1 MTPINQPVTEE
12 GNVVSVFD
20 YIRGNIREYGM
31 LIALVAIMVFFQIY
45 TGGILFKPVNLTNL
59 VLQNSFIV
67 IMALGMLLVIV
78 AGHIDLS
85 VGSIVAFVGAVAAI
99 MTVSW
104 HMNYVVAG
112 ILCLIIGGIIG
123 AAQGY
128 WIAYHR
134 IPSFIV
140 TLAGMLVFRGL
151 TLFVLGGKNIG
162 PFPADFQVLSTG
174 FIPDFLSFLGP
185 WSFTGPWIQI
195 NSFLFDFNTMS
206 AAPVDVHLVT
216 ATWTINNIA
225 ALVLGIVGAAALVYS
240 AARRRASKMAHGSD
254 VEPTSFFIIQNAIMA
269 FVIVFLAFQLSTYK
283 GLPNVLVVML
293 ILIAFYAFITRR
305 TTIGRRVYAMG
316 GNAKA
321 TKLSG
326 INIERLS
333 FYTFVNMG
341 VLAGLAGMIVA
352 ARLNSATPK
361 AGVGNELD
369 VIAAC
374 FIGGASASGGVGK
387 ITGAVIGAFIMG
399 VMNNGMSIVG
409 LGIDFQQMVKGLVL
423 LAAVF
428 FDVYNKNKG

>member
-1 MTPINQPVTEE
+1 MSSANTSTEE
-12 GNVVSVFD
+12 SNVVSISS
-20 YIRGNIREYGM
+20 YIRSNIREYGM
-31 LIALVAIMVFFQIY
+31 LIALVAIMVFFQFY
-45 TGGILFKPVNLTNL
+45 TGGILFRPVNLTNL
-59 VLQNSFIV
+59 ILQNSFIV
-67 IMALGMLLVIV
+67 IMSLGMLLVIV

-85 VGSIVAFVGAVAAI
+85 VGSIVAFVGAIAAI
-99 MTVSW
+99 LTVQW
-104 HMNYVVAG
+104 GMNPLLAA
-112 ILCLIIGGIIG
+112 IICLAVGGVIG

-162 PFPADFQVLSTG
+162 PFPVDFQVISTG
-174 FIPDFLSFLGP
+174 FLPDIG
-185 WSFTGPWIQI
+185 GIEG
-195 NSFLFDFNTMS
+195 FNTTSM
-206 AAPVDVHLVT
+206 ALTVAIT
-216 ATWTINNIA
+216 AVLFVL
-225 ALVLGIVGAAALVYS
+225 AL
-240 AARRRASKMAHGSD
+240 RRRKVNESHGID
-254 VEPTSFFIIQNAIMA
+254 VEPYGFFILQNLLIAGAIL
-269 FVIVFLAFQLSTYK
+269 FLGYQLSTYR
-283 GLPNVLVVML
+283 GLPNVLIVML
-293 ILIAFYAFITRR
+293 VLIAVYSFVTRR
-305 TTIGRRVYAMG
+305 TTIGRRIYAMG
-316 GNAKA
+316 GNEKA

-326 INIERLS
+326 INTERLS
-333 FYTFVNMG
+333 FLTFVNMG
-341 VLAGLAGMIVA
+341 VLAGLAGMIIA
-352 ARLNSATPK
+352 TRLNSATPK
-361 AGVGNELD
+361 AGVGFELD

>member
-1 MTPINQPVTEE
+1 MSSANTTNEE
-12 GNVVSVFD
+12 SNVISVAS
-20 YIRGNIREYGM
+20 YIRSNIREYGM
-31 LIALVAIMVFFQIY
+31 LIALVAIMVFFQFY
-45 TGGILFKPVNLTNL
+45 TGGILFRPVNLTNL
-59 VLQNSFIV
+59 ILQNSFIV

-85 VGSIVAFVGAVAAI
+85 VGSIVAFVGAIAAI
-99 MTVSW
+99 LTVQW
-104 HMNYVVAG
+104 GMNPFLAAL
-112 ILCLIIGGIIG
+112 ICLVIGGIIG

-162 PFPADFQVLSTG
+162 PFPTDFQIISTG
-174 FIPDFLSFLGP
+174 FLPDIGGIEGLNTTSMIL
-185 WSFTGPWIQI
+185 TVLITVT
-195 NSFLFDFNTMS
+195 LFYL
-206 AAPVDVHLVT
+206 A
-216 ATWTINNIA
+216 W
-225 ALVLGIVGAAALVYS
+225 
-240 AARRRASKMAHGSD
+240 RRRVVNVKHGID
-254 VEPTSFFIIQNAIMA
+254 VEPFGFFIVQNLLISGAIL
-269 FVIVFLAFQLSTYK
+269 FLGYQLSTYR
-283 GLPNVLVVML
+283 GLPNVLIVML
-293 ILIAFYAFITRR
+293 VLIALYSFVTRR

-316 GNAKA
+316 GNEKA

-326 INIERLS
+326 INTERLS
-333 FYTFVNMG
+333 FLTFVNMG
-341 VLAGLAGMIVA
+341 VLAGLAGMIIA
-352 ARLNSATPK
+352 TRLNSATPK
-361 AGVGNELD
+361 AGVGFELD